1 MPYGVA
7 KNLKHYLWEFP
18 GGLMVRIPGFHCHG
32 SSSVSGQGT
41 EIPQAA
47 WHDQKKKKKNTQ
59 TKQNAKCT
67 VFAEEIM
74 TTTQLAI
81 KNYVLWANSFPGE
94 DPAAPGLRS
103 YPLPRGGGGFGE

>member
-1 MPYGVA
+1 MAQVQSLGRE
-7 KNLKHYLWEFP
+7 LKSHKL
-18 GGLMVRIPGFHCHG
+18 HG
-32 SSSVSGQGT
+32 MT
-41 EIPQAA
+41 
-47 WHDQKKKKKNTQ
+47 KKKKKQKKNTQ

-67 VFAEEIM
+67 VFVEEIM

>member
-1 MPYGVA
+1 
-7 KNLKHYLWEFP
+7 
-18 GGLMVRIPGFHCHG
+18 
-32 SSSVSGQGT
+32 
-41 EIPQAA
+41 
-47 WHDQKKKKKNTQ
+47 
-59 TKQNAKCT
+59 
-67 VFAEEIM
+67 M